1 MKRAGVIFVALLW
14 IMSFAGFRPTIHVLS
29 MGDSWSNQWVGD
41 MVAEIESRGDTVV
54 AHNKGIYGSTAHL
67 WADAGSLLL
76 ADVVVYLNSHPEIE
90 WIVISLGG
98 NDMLAEY
105 NLGGGYGMALFGI
118 IETDVRQIVN
128 TLVVARPSL
137 KIWVNGYDFLNFEQS
152 PLCILLGQEIFGPSL
167 TYNQN
172 LVVAQLTATAQSV
185 AGDYAQV
192 HAANLLGSMQAADGV
207 PGAPNFLL
215 PSPAHYFVYDDCVH
229 PSVGGYRVLMS
240 HIYDEFF
247 GPLNPDVTTTT
258 TTTTSTTSTTQSPDD
273 DTDDDDADDDTDDDS
288 DDDDDADDDTDDD
301 ADDDGDDDIGN
312 GDVDDDA
319 DDDFG
324 EDDDSGD
331 PASDGETSSE
341 DERHRDDGSGTGA
354 CGF

>member
-1 MKRAGVIFVALLW
+1 MKRVGVVVIASVWLMA
-14 IMSFAGFRPTIHVLS
+14 FAGFRPTIHVLS

-54 AHNKGIYGSTAHL
+54 AHNKGIYGSTADL
-67 WADAGSLLL
+67 WADAGSFLL
-76 ADVVVYLNSHPEIE
+76 ADVVVYLNAHPEIE

-105 NLGGGYGMALFGI
+105 ALGGGFGMALFGM

-128 TLVVARPSL
+128 TLLAARPSL

-172 LVVAQLTATAQSV
+172 LVLSQLTAMAQDV

-207 PGAPNFLL
+207 PGAPNLLL

-247 GPLNPDVTTTT
+247 GPLNPEVTTTT
-258 TTTTSTTSTTQSPDD
+258 TTTTIASTTSSTAP
-273 DTDDDDADDDTDDDS
+273 
-288 DDDDDADDDTDDD
+288 TDDD
-301 ADDDGDDDIGN
+301 ADDDADDDFDDDADDDVDDDLN
-312 GDVDDDA
+312 DDADDDLVDDDA
-319 DDDFG
+319 DDDHIDDDVAADDDAG
-324 EDDDSGD
+324 APSEDDDADAGD
-331 PASDGETSSE
+331 D
-341 DERHRDDGSGTGA
+341 RHRDEGSGAGA